1 MGIARPGGV
10 ATLIIARLPFFY
22 GWIIL
27 ACACCAGF
35 ARQGP
40 AVATLSIFVEPMISS
55 FGWSR
60 TALSGAVSLGG
71 IMAAAVSPLI
81 GPVLDRQGARVM
93 LCAAVLLTGFSTMLL
108 SLTQSLL
115 AFYVF
120 FCIGRMNFAGPFDIG
135 IYGALNSWFV
145 QRRALA
151 TSIANLAQMA
161 GLVVLPLVA
170 HWAIERDGWRAGWL
184 AVGACVLLVGFVPAW
199 LLLVRRPEDVG
210 LTPDGRPARAAPLA
224 GAPAP
229 TASEPPL
236 QGMSATPLLE
246 PAEPAFSRGQA
257 LRTPTFWLLSLY
269 TAAVYPVQ
277 AGVSLH
283 QAPHLIEGGLSPT
296 VAATIVSTFSLT
308 SALAVLGFALFARRL
323 GIRTSL
329 GLAGACLAASAVLM
343 LGIATPIEGFI
354 AACCFGAGIGGVL
367 TVLPLAWADYFGRAS
382 FGAIR
387 GAALTVQV
395 TAQAA
400 GPLLSGLLCD
410 AYGTYVASLT
420 CFAALSLLSVMAALL
435 VHPPRPPPRAAQSLA

>member
-1 MGIARPGGV
+1 M
-10 ATLIIARLPFFY
+10 LLMARLPFFY

-40 AVATLSIFVEPMISS
+40 AVAILSIFVEPMTNS

-60 TALSGAVSLGG
+60 TAVSGAVSLGG
-71 IMAAAVSPLI
+71 IIAAMVSPLI

-120 FCIGRMNFAGPFDIG
+120 FCIGRMNFAGPFEIG

-145 QRRALA
+145 ERRALA
-151 TSIANLAQMA
+151 TSIANLAQMG
-161 GLVVLPLVA
+161 GLVALPLVA

-199 LLLVRRPEDVG
+199 LFLVRRPEDVG
-210 LTPDGRPARAAPLA
+210 LTPDGRPARATPLA

-229 TASEPPL
+229 ARAP
-236 QGMSATPLLE
+236 GMPAAQPLE
-246 PAEPAFSRGQA
+246 PVEPVEPAFSRGQA

-283 QAPHLIEGGLSPT
+283 QAPHLIERGLSPS

-308 SALAVLGFALFARRL
+308 SALAVPGFALFARRI

-329 GLAGACLAASAVLM
+329 GLAGACLAASALLM
-343 LGIATPIEGFI
+343 VAIASPIEGFI

-367 TVLPLAWADYFGRAS
+367 AVLPLAWADYFGRAS

-387 GAALTVQV
+387 GAALSVQV
-395 TAQAA
+395 SAQAA
-400 GPLLSGLLCD
+400 GPLLSGLLRD
-410 AYGTYVASLT
+410 AYGTYVASLA
-420 CFAALSLLSVMAALL
+420 CFAALSLLSVLAAAL
-435 VHPPRPPPRAAQSLA
+435 VRPPRPPPEATQSPA